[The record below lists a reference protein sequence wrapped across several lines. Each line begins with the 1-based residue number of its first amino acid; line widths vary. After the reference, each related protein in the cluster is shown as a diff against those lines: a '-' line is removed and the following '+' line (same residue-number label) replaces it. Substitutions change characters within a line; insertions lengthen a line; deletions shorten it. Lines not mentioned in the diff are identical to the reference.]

1 MNIKNNELSYEEKY
15 SMLNDRVRE
24 IKGDLVTLDFRMEI
38 DKIDSRLY
46 RMKRKT
52 LMYELELIN
61 DEVGQLIHNKSINE
75 LMNNLNLEEV

>member
-38 DKIDSRLY
+38 DKIDARLY

-52 LMYELELIN
+52 FMYELELIN
-61 DEVGQLIHNKSINE
+61 DEVGQLMHNKSINE
-75 LMNNLNLEEV
+75 LMNNLNLKEV

>member
-1 MNIKNNELSYEEKY
+1 MKTDNNELSYEEKY

-24 IKGDLVTLDFRMEI
+24 IKGELVTLDFRMEI
-38 DKIDSRLY
+38 DKIDARLY

-52 LMYELELIN
+52 FMYELELIN

-75 LMNNLNLEEV
+75 LMNNLNLKEV